1 MLCSSY
7 IKRQSWREGG
17 SGEENDKTNYTIY
30 IQLVLLRFEINKRR
44 LIYLAFGV
52 VAFLSAY
59 SIGAA
64 VPMSEDQAQTLT
76 REFSKQIE
84 GIDQNGI
91 FLNNIRITMVM
102 FVPAVGSAFGA
113 FSGFATGSIFS
124 ALVSSSPILG
134 KVPPLA
140 LLITPFGIM
149 EVFAYGLAMSRS
161 VMLIYYLLKR
171 ISWRKYTVPTLIEL
185 GIAAGVLFVA
195 AVIEWQMIEQL
206 GGLDASI
213 AIDPVRES

>member
-1 MLCSSY
+1 M
-7 IKRQSWREGG
+7 
-17 SGEENDKTNYTIY
+17 
-30 IQLVLLRFEINKRR
+30 RFEINKQR
-44 LIYLAFGV
+44 LIYLAFGAA
-52 VAFLSAY
+52 AFLIAY
-59 SIGAA
+59 STGAA
-64 VPMSEDQAQTLT
+64 VPMTEEEAQTLT

-91 FLNNIRITMVM
+91 FLNNVRITLIM

-124 ALVSSSPILG
+124 ALASSTPMLG
-134 KVPPLA
+134 EVPPLV

-149 EVFAYGLAMSRS
+149 EVFVYGLAMSRS

-171 ISWRKYTVPTLIEL
+171 MSWRKYTIPTLIEL

-213 AIDPVRES
+213 TIDPVGES